1 MTVGVFHQVC
11 YRPKATEE
19 AIKSFRQF
27 HPDTPYV
34 LVCDGGKSF
43 HRVAKRYASE
53 LTNTSKKNS
62 KFLSKEVASHHLGQL
77 VQPDA

>member
-1 MTVGVFHQVC
+1 MTLGVFHQV
-11 YRPKATEE
+11 YTRPKATEE

-43 HRVAKRYASE
+43 LRIANRYDC
-53 LTNTSKKNS
+53 LY
-62 KFLSKEVASHHLGQL
+62 VH
-77 VQPDA
+77 D